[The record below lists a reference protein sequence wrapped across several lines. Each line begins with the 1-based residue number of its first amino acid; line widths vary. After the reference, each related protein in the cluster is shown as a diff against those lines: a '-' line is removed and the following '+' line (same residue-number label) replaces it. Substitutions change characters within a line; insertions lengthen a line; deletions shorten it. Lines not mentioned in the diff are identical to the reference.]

1 MAKEERFTFLSSDG
15 KTQIQAVKW
24 MPEDGTYSAILQITH
39 GMIEFVER
47 YKPFAEYLT
56 EHGFLVVGHDHL
68 GHGSSVQSKEDWGYF
83 ADENP
88 SDTLIADMHKLRT
101 MIQEE
106 NPSTPYFMLG
116 HSMGSFFSR
125 RYLTRFGDR
134 LSGAILMG
142 TGHYTLA
149 EAEVGKLLSGA
160 LMVARGGFYRSCL
173 LEKLTIGGYSKYFA
187 SEACKS
193 WLTRDAEQAARYE
206 ADPFCSFTFTASAY
220 YQLFSLLADLAK
232 HKDFAKIPKRLPI
245 VLLSGENDPVG
256 KFGKGV
262 KQVYRDLKKQGIR
275 DVRMKLYPQA
285 RHELLNETNREEVYA
300 DILSWILRHASEG
313 TKSE

>member
-1 MAKEERFTFLSSDG
+1 MQKKETYLVSSTRVDRLHV
-15 KTQIQAVKW
+15 AVW
-24 MPEDGTYSAILQITH
+24 MPDEEPELIVQIAH
-39 GMIEFVER
+39 GMIEHIGR
-47 YKPFAEYLT
+47 YEDFAR
-56 EHGFLVVGHDHL
+56 FLCSNGIGVVGHDHL
-68 GHGSSVQSKEDWGYF
+68 GHGKTVSGSAQYGYF
-83 ADENP
+83 ARRRGQDAV
-88 SDTLIADMHKLRT
+88 LADMHLVTRYILR
-101 MIQEE
+101 QY
-106 NPSTPYFMLG
+106 PKCRLFLLG

-125 RYLTRFGDR
+125 RYLTCYGDR

-149 EAEVGKLLSGA
+149 EAEAGKLLSGA
-160 LMVARGGFYRSCL
+160 LMVARGGFYRSRL

-285 RHELLNETNREEVYA
+285 RHELLNETNRKEVYA
-300 DILSWILRHASEG
+300 DILGWILRHASEG
-313 TKSE
+313 TKNE